1 MIRASLRG
9 EYDGGG
15 RLALMA
21 AATLY
26 VVSPVDLVPETLLLA
41 VGLVDDF
48 VVITW
53 LAGAVL
59 SETERFLQWEI
70 RGPGPRRVATIPRR

>member
-15 RLALMA
+15 RLAMMA
-21 AATLY
+21 LAALY
-26 VVSPVDLVPETLLLA
+26 VVSPVDAMPEFLLLL
-41 VGLVDDF
+41 VGLIDDF
-48 VVITW
+48 VVVSW

-59 SETERFLQWEI
+59 SETERFLGWEARRRTI
-70 RGPGPRRVATIPRR
+70 LPG